1 MQKNK
6 KRCVLERYI
15 WNPAM
20 CSCKNGR
27 YVESIIG
34 YPAITCDE
42 IIEATE
48 RTLTKTVPTK
58 SIPTNFSEKKSDLR
72 AVKFLYFTSLFINY
86 HDIIND
92 CYCLLLLNKISN
104 ITEIFINISRC

>member
-1 MQKNK
+1 
-6 KRCVLERYI
+6 
-15 WNPAM
+15 M

-27 YVESIIG
+27 YVERIIG

-58 SIPTNFSEKKSDLR
+58 SIPTNFSEKKKWS
-72 AVKFLYFTSLFINY
+72 ASCKVSIFYFPFY
-86 HDIIND
+86 
-92 CYCLLLLNKISN
+92 
-104 ITEIFINISRC
+104 